1 MIEVIITL
9 LLTILLEFGVYSIF
23 IRKNYKKNLLY
34 SMFIN
39 GITNPLANMFW
50 FLSMNLQTWQFPRGL
65 LLIIIEVIV
74 ILVEIPL
81 IILLTKQKLWKA
93 IVISI
98 IANIIS
104 FILGF
109 FIIFLAPYFFPFFY
123 G

>member
-1 MIEVIITL
+1 
-9 LLTILLEFGVYSIF
+9 
-23 IRKNYKKNLLY
+23 
-34 SMFIN
+34 MFIN